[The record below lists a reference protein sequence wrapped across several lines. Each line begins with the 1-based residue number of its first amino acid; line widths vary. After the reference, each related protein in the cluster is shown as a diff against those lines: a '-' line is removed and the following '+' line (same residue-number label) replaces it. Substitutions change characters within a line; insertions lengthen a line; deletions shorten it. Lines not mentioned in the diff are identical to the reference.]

1 MIATVFDLLHTTNWS
16 VVLGIRWILFTATS
30 VAKETV
36 DPNDLNVAMHSV
48 DFTFHTFTVPSEL
61 ALKTEFIIL
70 DS

>member
-1 MIATVFDLLHTTNWS
+1 M
-16 VVLGIRWILFTATS
+16 LFTATS

-48 DFTFHTFTVPSEL
+48 DFTFQTFTVPSEL

-70 DS
+70 YS